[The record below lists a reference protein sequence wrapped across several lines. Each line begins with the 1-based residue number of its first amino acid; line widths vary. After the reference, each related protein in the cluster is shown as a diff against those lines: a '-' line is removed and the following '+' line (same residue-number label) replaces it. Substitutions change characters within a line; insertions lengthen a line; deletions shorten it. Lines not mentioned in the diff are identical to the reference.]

1 MNALDLAM
9 HLLNFAAPAWGLALA
24 LVLSAR
30 VWPRRWLPRP
40 AVSLPAQ
47 VLIQGLLGTA
57 VLLAGLVLWE
67 HDGKMATYGALV
79 AVAASTQWGLS
90 RAWRG

>member
-1 MNALDLAM
+1 MDALDLAL
-9 HLLNFAAPAWGLALA
+9 HLLNAAAPAWGLALA
-24 LVLSAR
+24 LVLWAR
-30 VWPRRWLPRP
+30 VLPRRWLPRP

-47 VLIQGLLGTA
+47 VLIQGALGTA
-57 VLLAGLVLWE
+57 VLLAGLVLFE

-79 AVAASTQWGLS
+79 VVTATVQWLLS